1 MKIFNSVSELVG
13 GTPLLRLSG
22 KRPADILLKLEYFNP
37 AGSVKDR
44 IGLKLI
50 LDAER
55 RGLLSPGGTIIEPT
69 SGNTGIG
76 LAAFGRARGYRVI
89 LTMPDTMSVERRSLL
104 RAYGAELV
112 LTDGNLGMAGA
123 AEKAEQLHREI
134 PNSYIPGQFGNPAN
148 PEAHYQSTGPEIW
161 RDTDGNVDIFIA
173 TIGTGGTITGTGRY
187 LKEKNPGVKIIG
199 VEPFESP
206 LLTQGRA
213 GSHGIQG
220 IGPNFVPVILDRS
233 VIDEI
238 ITVKTDDALKEAR
251 ALPSSDGLL
260 AGISSGAA
268 VFAAKTVAAR
278 PDSAGKLIVAL
289 LPDSGERYLS
299 VL

>member
-13 GTPLLRLSG
+13 STPLLRLSG